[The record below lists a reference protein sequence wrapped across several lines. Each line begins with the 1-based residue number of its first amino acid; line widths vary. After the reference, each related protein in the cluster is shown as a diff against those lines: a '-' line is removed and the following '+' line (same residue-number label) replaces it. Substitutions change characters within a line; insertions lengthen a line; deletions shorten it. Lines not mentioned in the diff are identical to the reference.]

1 MKEEQTDRA
10 GLDEDFPIDIEK
22 FRFVHGVIKEV
33 RMQSVSEAVSSRSK
47 LVEEMMIK
55 VYNGELLGEEA
66 SVIRPE
72 MRPLYFGLK
81 NVILKEIENI
91 DKEIDIQKFF
101 YD

>member
-1 MKEEQTDRA
+1 MKDDQTDRA
-10 GLDEDFPIDIEK
+10 GLDEDFTIDIEK
-22 FRFVHGVIKEV
+22 LRFVHGVIKEV
-33 RMQSVSEAVSSRSK
+33 GIHSAFEAISSRSK
-47 LVEEMMIK
+47 LVEEMMSK

-66 SVIRPE
+66 AVIRPE